1 MTSLHRQITRF
12 LGLSLNIIL
21 LITPLSACSIL
32 PGIGSSQSNSEFPLA
47 EVLFKV
53 RTAAEVPADSKM
65 MLEILDDVTG
75 VYFNS
80 SRFEMMRDVDSVY
93 SIRVPLKVSTEVKY
107 RYVLENSDTSE
118 YEHNAEH
125 QQVRFRILR
134 INGPQIIEDIIAG
147 WPMKEYEGPV
157 GQITGQV
164 IDQAN
169 NAPIPN
175 LLITAGGSQV
185 LSTSDGSFYLNNLVP
200 GVHNLVIYSMD
211 GAYVSFQ
218 QGALIAEDAS
228 TPVQILLEKRPTTLV
243 SFEVVVP
250 SGTDDE
256 MPLRFVSNMLNL
268 GNSYSDLSSGSSG
281 AATNYPVMT
290 RVSQNRYKLDLELPI
305 GAHLRYKFSFGDG
318 FWNAELSDSGKLVTH
333 DLLITENASI
343 KNRVSSFSSPD
354 RGSIKVSV
362 KVPENTPPQEV
373 VFLQLKPFGWME
385 PIPMVSKGSGIW
397 DYTLYSPLHFVENVT
412 YRFCRNGECEVAANV
427 QTVEEIFTPL
437 STPQEITSVVISWQG
452 LSEEIIDTSKLLVH
466 ESLNPRSNFL
476 AGVEMTP
483 GYTAGWRATID
494 DGLVFASKIGGDYVV
509 LTPTW
514 TARLTSIPE
523 LNLEPGRDML
533 WPELMTQINHVTM
546 SGQKTILYPQI
557 NYAQDSV
564 NFWSSDEW
572 SEDWKSA
579 WVEQYTRFLIHYAD
593 LAQIMEVEALIIEE
607 PSLPYL
613 PYGQQSIDPNETSR
627 IITTDQWKAIITK
640 LRNRY
645 SGNLIGVATFS
656 ANNSYVPAWL
666 DQLDMVYVLLSPAL
680 EIREGSVDEI
690 KQQFI
695 QILDEHVYPNLR
707 EFEKPVLIGLSYA
720 SSERATLGLQITQP
734 QFVKPEDAIKDK
746 VSLELQAKI
755 YNSAVLSA
763 ASREWI
769 IGFISR
775 GFFPYAELQDGSSSI
790 YRKPASEILW
800 FWFHYLLNK
809 TPT

>member
-228 TPVQILLEKRPTTLV
+228 TPVQIFLEKRPTTLV

-305 GAHLRYKFSFGDG
+305 G
-318 FWNAELSDSGKLVTH
+318 
-333 DLLITENASI
+333 DLL
-343 KNRVSSFSSPD
+343 R
-354 RGSIKVSV
+354 
-362 KVPENTPPQEV
+362 
-373 VFLQLKPFGWME
+373 
-385 PIPMVSKGSGIW
+385 
-397 DYTLYSPLHFVENVT
+397 
-412 YRFCRNGECEVAANV
+412 
-427 QTVEEIFTPL
+427 
-437 STPQEITSVVISWQG
+437 
-452 LSEEIIDTSKLLVH
+452 
-466 ESLNPRSNFL
+466 
-476 AGVEMTP
+476 
-483 GYTAGWRATID
+483 
-494 DGLVFASKIGGDYVV
+494 
-509 LTPTW
+509 
-514 TARLTSIPE
+514 
-523 LNLEPGRDML
+523 
-533 WPELMTQINHVTM
+533 
-546 SGQKTILYPQI
+546 
-557 NYAQDSV
+557 
-564 NFWSSDEW
+564 
-572 SEDWKSA
+572 
-579 WVEQYTRFLIHYAD
+579 
-593 LAQIMEVEALIIEE
+593 
-607 PSLPYL
+607 
-613 PYGQQSIDPNETSR
+613 
-627 IITTDQWKAIITK
+627 
-640 LRNRY
+640 
-645 SGNLIGVATFS
+645 
-656 ANNSYVPAWL
+656 
-666 DQLDMVYVLLSPAL
+666 
-680 EIREGSVDEI
+680 
-690 KQQFI
+690 
-695 QILDEHVYPNLR
+695 
-707 EFEKPVLIGLSYA
+707 
-720 SSERATLGLQITQP
+720 
-734 QFVKPEDAIKDK
+734 
-746 VSLELQAKI
+746 
-755 YNSAVLSA
+755 
-763 ASREWI
+763 
-769 IGFISR
+769 
-775 GFFPYAELQDGSSSI
+775 
-790 YRKPASEILW
+790 
-800 FWFHYLLNK
+800 
-809 TPT
+809 

>member
-318 FWNAELSDSGKLVTH
+318 FWNAELSDSGKLVTR

-514 TARLTSIPE
+514 TAR
-523 LNLEPGRDML
+523 G
-533 WPELMTQINHVTM
+533 
-546 SGQKTILYPQI
+546 
-557 NYAQDSV
+557 
-564 NFWSSDEW
+564 
-572 SEDWKSA
+572 
-579 WVEQYTRFLIHYAD
+579 
-593 LAQIMEVEALIIEE
+593 
-607 PSLPYL
+607 
-613 PYGQQSIDPNETSR
+613 
-627 IITTDQWKAIITK
+627 
-640 LRNRY
+640 
-645 SGNLIGVATFS
+645 
-656 ANNSYVPAWL
+656 
-666 DQLDMVYVLLSPAL
+666 SPA
-680 EIREGSVDEI
+680 
-690 KQQFI
+690 
-695 QILDEHVYPNLR
+695 YP
-707 EFEKPVLIGLSYA
+707 S
-720 SSERATLGLQITQP
+720 
-734 QFVKPEDAIKDK
+734 
-746 VSLELQAKI
+746 
-755 YNSAVLSA
+755 
-763 ASREWI
+763 
-769 IGFISR
+769 
-775 GFFPYAELQDGSSSI
+775 
-790 YRKPASEILW
+790 
-800 FWFHYLLNK
+800 
-809 TPT
+809 